1 MLPASEERV
10 FALVGGVNGLVSPPA
25 LLAGVL
31 FISRPAE
38 SRPAE
43 LGPALDL
50 WVVPA
55 PRSPTPDAFVPL
67 PPCTAA
73 TWFCCIDCR
82 SCAVCCWNDAGRA
95 VFCVPKKRCAPA
107 LRMVEGAA
115 ARPLADKLACV
126 GTTGR
131 FPAIMR
137 APLSCSP
144 VAATALTRPAP
155 KCPAFTVD
163 NARPMCG
170 SLMCA
175 TLENRVP
182 PCSGAKPPW

>member
-10 FALVGGVNGLVSPPA
+10 LVFVGGVNGLVSPPA
-25 LLAGVL
+25 LLAGAL
-31 FISRPAE
+31 FISRPDISLPGAL
-38 SRPAE
+38 A
-43 LGPALDL
+43 LALDL
-50 WVVPA
+50 CIVPPRA
-55 PRSPTPDAFVPL
+55 PNPDAFVTL
-67 PPCTAA
+67 PADIAA

-82 SCAVCCWNDAGRA
+82 SCAVCSWNVAGRA
-95 VFCVPKKRCAPA
+95 VVCVPKKRCVPP
-107 LRMVEGAA
+107 LRIVEAAA

-144 VAATALTRPAP
+144 EAAAALPRPVP

-163 NARPMCG
+163 KARPMCG
-170 SLMCA
+170 SLICA
-175 TLENRVP
+175 TFENRVP
-182 PCSGAKPPW
+182 ACSGAKPP